1 MVAQPVGHSVQGSG
15 QPGPTAVD
23 YRMATQGPRRA
34 RQQGDHRL
42 IRRHATAFRLALA
55 AADAISAMAL
65 FIVISYVRFGSDW
78 LATWQHAALD
88 PLAAATAYAVLWVS
102 LLWALG
108 MYRVR
113 ARWRLR
119 TEILDVGRAGV
130 LIGLIAFSALFVF
143 KLPDVSRLFLLTL
156 FAAQVGLTVASRTAI
171 RWLLHALRERG
182 YTTRFMLVV
191 GTGKEA
197 RRFADRVE
205 RHRELG
211 LRVIGF
217 LAVAPGPTMI
227 DHRPVVGV
235 IDDIEDVLHDRIV
248 DEVAVCL
255 GDEDLHRIESI
266 TRLCEEEGKIVRIP
280 LDDVPVSLP
289 GGRVED
295 FDRGKVLSLV
305 YGPDRVAGLVIKRL
319 LDVGLAGLALI
330 LLAPLF
336 AVVAAAIVALDGR
349 PILFR
354 QTRVG
359 LNGRPFSVVKFRT
372 MVPDAEERLDELEE
386 LNEIKGHAFKVTN
399 DPRLSRTGSFLR
411 KTSIDELPQVWNVL
425 RGQMSLVGPRPP
437 LPREVAGY
445 DLWHRR
451 RLSMKPGITGLWQ
464 VAARGD
470 DDFDRWVALDLA
482 YIDRWSVW
490 LDLKIMLRTIPAML
504 QGR

>member
-1 MVAQPVGHSVQGSG
+1 M
-15 QPGPTAVD
+15 
-23 YRMATQGPRRA
+23 
-34 RQQGDHRL
+34 

-55 AADAISAMAL
+55 GVDALSAIAL
-65 FIVISYVRFGSDW
+65 FVLVSYVRFGDAW
-78 LATWQHAALD
+78 RETWQHAQVD
-88 PLAAATAYAVLWVS
+88 PWVAAGAYAAAWVGV
-102 LLWALG
+102 LWALG
-108 MYRVR
+108 MYRIR
-113 ARWRLR
+113 ARWRMR
-119 TEILDVGRAGV
+119 TEFLDVGRAGV
-130 LIGLIAFSALFVF
+130 LIGLVAFSVLFVF

-156 FAAQVGLTVASRTAI
+156 FVAQVALTIVSRAAI
-171 RWLLHALRERG
+171 RWLLGVMRDRG
-182 YTTRFMLVV
+182 YNTRYLLVV
-191 GTGKEA
+191 GTGPEA
-197 RRFADRVE
+197 RRFADKVE

-217 LAVAPGPTMI
+217 LAVEPGPTMI
-227 DHRPVVGV
+227 DHRPVVGGL
-235 IDDIEDVLHDRIV
+235 DDIEDVLHDRIV

-255 GDEDLHRIESI
+255 AEPELHRIEAI

-289 GGRVED
+289 GGRIED

-305 YGPDRVAGLVIKRL
+305 YGPDRIAGFVIKRL
-319 LDVGLAGLALI
+319 LDIALAIAALV
-330 LLAPLF
+330 LLSPLF
-336 AVVAAAIVALDGR
+336 LIVAVAILALDGR
-349 PILFR
+349 PIVFR

-359 LNGRPFSVVKFRT
+359 LHGRPFSVVKFRT

-386 LNEIKGHAFKVTN
+386 LNEIKGHAFKVTD
-399 DPRLSRTGSFLR
+399 DPRVSRTGSFLR
-411 KTSIDELPQVWNVL
+411 KTSIDELPQLWNVL
-425 RGQMSLVGPRPP
+425 RGEMSLVGPRPP

>member
-1 MVAQPVGHSVQGSG
+1 M
-15 QPGPTAVD
+15 
-23 YRMATQGPRRA
+23 
-34 RQQGDHRL
+34 
-42 IRRHATAFRLALA
+42 IRRHATIFRLALA
-55 AADAISAMAL
+55 AADAVSAFGLFVIIS
-65 FIVISYVRFGSDW
+65 IIRFGPGW
-78 LATWQHAALD
+78 QGTWRHAEVD
-88 PLAAATAYAVLWVS
+88 PIAAATAYAVIWVS

-108 MYRVR
+108 MYRLR

-130 LIGLIAFSALFVF
+130 LIGLLAFSALFVV

-156 FAAQVGLTVASRTAI
+156 FIAQVVLTTASRAWI
-171 RWLLHALRERG
+171 RWVLRELRDRG
-182 YTTRFMLVV
+182 YNTRYMLVV
-191 GTGKEA
+191 GTGREA
-197 RRFADRVE
+197 RKFADRVE

-217 LAVAPGPTMI
+217 LAVAPGGPTFV
-227 DHRPVVGV
+227 DRRPVLGV
-235 IDDIEDVLHDRIV
+235 LDDIEDVLHGRIV

-255 GDEDLHRIESI
+255 GDRDLHRIEAV

-305 YGPDRVAGLVIKRL
+305 YGPDRIAGLVIKRL
-319 LDVGLAGLALI
+319 LDLALSSLALI
-330 LLAPLF
+330 VLLPVF
-336 AVVAAAIVALDGR
+336 AIVALAIVALDGR
-349 PILFR
+349 PVFFR
-354 QTRVG
+354 QTRLG

-372 MVPDAEERLDELEE
+372 MVPDAEARLAELEE
-386 LNEIKGHAFKVTN
+386 HNEIKGHAFKMTD
-399 DPRLSRTGSFLR
+399 DPRLSRTGRFLR
-411 KTSIDELPQVWNVL
+411 RTSIDELPQLWNVV
-425 RGQMSLVGPRPP
+425 RGEMSIVGPRPP

-490 LDLKIMLRTIPAML
+490 LDLKIMVRTIPAMI